1 MVSVAGIKEE
11 EESLFTPL
19 FTFLFDEGSEYLTCG
34 IAAAPALKDAF
45 LLVDADEILDC
56 CTSCFVDRPAVDLI
70 LGLAVPLEFLLDF
83 LFLVPRPPP
92 QPPPPPRPPSRPP
105 SRPPFPPPLPPD
117 WLVESFATTILH
129 ELS

>member
-83 LFLVPRPPP
+83 LFLVFGLLLGLLLRLDLCLD
-92 QPPPPPRPPSRPP
+92 RLS
-105 SRPPFPPPLPPD
+105 
-117 WLVESFATTILH
+117 LH
-129 ELS
+129 LCHLTGL